1 MLLQRKEMRCSH
13 GTLIKYPGLIFVDFF
28 DFCSF
33 VVSLSR
39 SWHWRS
45 ISMASSSASAIERV
59 YAIHT
64 ILQDAGSRITEVF
77 RVLGI
82 REELIHTHSHT
93 RSLAA
98 RGRLCEPADARQG
111 PRLQGLATRCSLV
124 EPIRAPLPRSSGGRH
139 RLLR

>member
-33 VVSLSR
+33 VVSRSLALSR

-82 REELIHTHSHT
+82 REELIHTLTHALSRST
-93 RSLAA
+93 RPTL
-98 RGRLCEPADARQG
+98 PA
-111 PRLQGLATRCSLV
+111 C
-124 EPIRAPLPRSSGGRH
+124 
-139 RLLR
+139 